1 MENTVGID
9 VEMIIDSPPVV
20 SIPQKKGKSTLHL
33 RTPPKKQKRTTPID
47 SIPTDG
53 NTGRE
58 TSQIW
63 DHFAKFIA
71 KGGKQRAKCNYCVK
85 HFAAETKTNGT
96 SVLWSHLN
104 DKCLKSPFRF
114 VDKRQTT
121 LKFVPIKVG
130 GQENGTSFIEK
141 VVYNVEDIRRA
152 IAEFVIIDEQPF
164 KVVEG
169 EGFKK
174 LMAKALPN
182 FELPSRVT
190 VARHCLKIYQ
200 EEKEKLKKLV
210 KNQHICITSDTWTS
224 LQNLTYMVVT
234 AHWIDDEWNLQK
246 KILNFFQT
254 PDHKGETIAK
264 GIEAC
269 LLDWEIENLF
279 TVTLDNA
286 SANDAA
292 IKHLKA
298 RIDDW
303 KGVILRN
310 EFLHVRCN
318 AHILN
323 IIVKEGLD
331 EQIEPISCIR
341 NAVKYVKSS
350 ASRFASFKSYVEKTK
365 LDTHGLLS
373 LDVETDELGV
383 VPVMVS
389 KLVERSFQRHRVCSI
404 PSSYERVMIFES
416 WAVGREFRY
425 PGSASCTSLI
435 QLSTPESVDVAGS
448 SQHPSQY
455 FRGFIDRQSVSA
467 ELRKPGQGFAWG
479 QKWSPGAGPAQG
491 YSCSEDLILI
501 DMAGRMKVKFDK
513 YWENIEKPENLNILL
528 FIAIVLDPR
537 YKMRYVNF
545 ILSKSYGFLLGKL
558 KADNVEGVLK
568 RLYNHYNYSSTET
581 FTNNIGGDTNMM
593 GEVDDILHS
602 QWEKHLENE
611 ENIEKKS
618 ELDQYLMDNVEK
630 PKDFNI
636 LTWWKASSNRYPTIS
651 KMARDVLSIPV
662 STVASES
669 AFSTGGRILD
679 SYRSSLSPKTIE
691 ALICTQQWIRSP
703 SKEWK
708 VQDYL
713 EEVQKIEEVEK
724 ECPGAPL
731 SID

>member
-1 MENTVGID
+1 MENTAGTDI
-9 VEMIIDSPPVV
+9 EMIIDSPLVV
-20 SIPQKKGKSTLHL
+20 SIPQKKGKSTHHL

-47 SIPTDG
+47 FIPTNG
-53 NTGRE
+53 NTGRK

-71 KGGKQRAKCNYCVK
+71 KGGKRRAKCNYCVK
-85 HFAAETKTNGT
+85 HFTAETKTNGT

-114 VDKRQTT
+114 VDRKQTT
-121 LKFVPIKVG
+121 LKVVPIKVG
-130 GQENGTSFIEK
+130 RQENGTSSIEK
-141 VVYNVEDIRRA
+141 VVYNMEDIKRA
-152 IAEFVIIDEQPF
+152 IAEFFIIDEQPF

-182 FELPSRVT
+182 FELPSQVI

-264 GIEAC
+264 
-269 LLDWEIENLF
+269 
-279 TVTLDNA
+279 VTLDNA

-318 AHILN
+318 VHILN

-331 EQIEPISCIR
+331 EQIEPISRIR

-350 ASRFASFKSYVEKTK
+350 ASRFASFKSYIKKTK

-373 LDVETDELGV
+373 LDVETRWN
-383 VPVMVS
+383 S
-389 KLVERSFQRHRVCSI
+389 T
-404 PSSYERVMIFES
+404 YTMIETAVNFEK
-416 WAVGREFRY
+416 A
-425 PGSASCTSLI
+425 
-435 QLSTPESVDVAGS
+435 
-448 SQHPSQY
+448 
-455 FRGFIDRQSVSA
+455 
-467 ELRKPGQGFAWG
+467 FARI
-479 QKWSPGAGPAQG
+479 
-491 YSCSEDLILI
+491 EDLILI

-513 YWENIEKPENLNILL
+513 YWEKIKKPENLTMLL

-545 ILSKSYGFLLGKL
+545 ILSKTYGFLLGKL

-602 QWEKHLENE
+602 QWEKHLEDE
-611 ENIEKKS
+611 ENIAKKS
-618 ELDQYLMDNVEK
+618 ELDQYLMDN
-630 PKDFNI
+630 I
-636 LTWWKASSNRYPTIS
+636 SNYF
-651 KMARDVLSIPV
+651 KN
-662 STVASES
+662 
-669 AFSTGGRILD
+669 GKG
-679 SYRSSLSPKTIE
+679 
-691 ALICTQQWIRSP
+691 
-703 SKEWK
+703 
-708 VQDYL
+708 
-713 EEVQKIEEVEK
+713 
-724 ECPGAPL
+724 
-731 SID
+731 

>member
-1 MENTVGID
+1 MIHQLSCSIFICSFFSFIRLSIDSQMENTAGTD
-9 VEMIIDSPPVV
+9 VEMIINSPLVV
-20 SIPQKKGKSTLHL
+20 SIPQKKGKSTPHL

-53 NTGRE
+53 NTGKE

-71 KGGKQRAKCNYCVK
+71 KGGKRRAKYNYCVK

-114 VDKRQTT
+114 VDRRQTT
-121 LKFVPIKVG
+121 LKAVPIKVG
-130 GQENGTSFIEK
+130 GQENGTSSIEN

-182 FELPSRVT
+182 FELPSWVT

-224 LQNLTYMVVT
+224 LQNLTYKVVT

-286 SANDAA
+286 SANDSA

-318 AHILN
+318 AYILN

-331 EQIEPISCIR
+331 EQIEPISRIR

-365 LDTHGLLS
+365 LDTHILMLK
-373 LDVETDELGV
+373 LGSFYV
-383 VPVMVS
+383 TSNIFFHEFFNV
-389 KLVERSFQRHRVCSI
+389 RSSI
-404 PSSYERVMIFES
+404 
-416 WAVGREFRY
+416 
-425 PGSASCTSLI
+425 L
-435 QLSTPESVDVAGS
+435 
-448 SQHPSQY
+448 
-455 FRGFIDRQSVSA
+455 
-467 ELRKPGQGFAWG
+467 K
-479 QKWSPGAGPAQG
+479 

-513 YWENIEKPENLNILL
+513 YWENIEKPENLNMLL

-537 YKMRYVNF
+537 YKTRYVNF
-545 ILSKSYGFLLGKL
+545 ILSKAYGFLLGKL
-558 KADNVEGVLK
+558 KANNVEGVLK
-568 RLYNHYNYSSTET
+568 RLYNHYNYSSIET
-581 FTNNIGGDTNMM
+581 FANNIGDDTNMM

-602 QWEKHLENE
+602 QWEKHLEDE
-611 ENIEKKS
+611 ENIGKKS

-679 SYRSSLSPKTIE
+679 SYRSSLSPKTVE
-691 ALICTQQWIRSP
+691 ALIFTQQWIRSP

>member
-1 MENTVGID
+1 MENTTGTD
-9 VEMIIDSPPVV
+9 VEMIIDSLSVV
-20 SIPQKKGKSTLHL
+20 SIPQKKGKSTHL
-33 RTPPKKQKRTTPID
+33 RTPPKKQKRTIPID

-71 KGGKQRAKCNYCVK
+71 KR
-85 HFAAETKTNGT
+85 
-96 SVLWSHLN
+96 
-104 DKCLKSPFRF
+104 
-114 VDKRQTT
+114 
-121 LKFVPIKVG
+121 G
-130 GQENGTSFIEK
+130 GQENGTSSIEK
-141 VVYNVEDIRRA
+141 VMNNVENTRRA

-169 EGFKK
+169 EDFKK

-190 VARHCLKIYQ
+190 VARHCLKIYP

-210 KNQHICITSDTWTS
+210 KNQH
-224 LQNLTYMVVT
+224 
-234 AHWIDDEWNLQK
+234 K

-264 GIEAC
+264 
-269 LLDWEIENLF
+269 
-279 TVTLDNA
+279 VTLDNA

-310 EFLHVRCN
+310 EFLHVRC
-318 AHILN
+318 LY
-323 IIVKEGLD
+323 
-331 EQIEPISCIR
+331 EQIESISRIR

-350 ASRFASFKSYVEKTK
+350 TSRFASFKSYVEKTK

-373 LDVETDELGV
+373 LDVETRWNSTNTMLETAVNFEKAFARMYVDDHNYRKYCLQSELKGH
-383 VPVMVS
+383 PTTNDWQ
-389 KLVERSFQRHRVCSI
+389 LV
-404 PSSYERVMIFES
+404 
-416 WAVGREFRY
+416 
-425 PGSASCTSLI
+425 
-435 QLSTPESVDVAGS
+435 
-448 SQHPSQY
+448 
-455 FRGFIDRQSVSA
+455 
-467 ELRKPGQGFAWG
+467 K
-479 QKWSPGAGPAQG
+479 
-491 YSCSEDLILI
+491 DLILI
-501 DMAGRMKVKFDK
+501 DMAGRIKVKFDK
-513 YWENIEKPENLNILL
+513 YWENIEKPENLNMLL
-528 FIAIVLDPR
+528 FIAIVLNPR

-545 ILSKSYGFLLGKL
+545 ILSKAYGFLLGKL

-568 RLYNHYNYSSTET
+568 HLYNHYNYSSTET

-593 GEVDDILHS
+593 DEVDDILHS
-602 QWEKHLENE
+602 QWEKHLEDE
-611 ENIEKKS
+611 ENIGKKS

-651 KMARDVLSIPV
+651 KMARGVLSIPV
-662 STVASES
+662 STVASKS
-669 AFSTGGRILD
+669 TFSTGGRILD
-679 SYRSSLSPKTIE
+679 SYRSSLSPKTVE

>member
-1 MENTVGID
+1 MENMAGTD
-9 VEMIIDSPPVV
+9 VEMISNSPPVV
-20 SIPQKKGKSTLHL
+20 SIPQKKGKSTPHL

-47 SIPTDG
+47 SISTYG

-71 KGGKQRAKCNYCVK
+71 KGGKRRAKCNYCVK

-121 LKFVPIKVG
+121 LKSVPIKIR
-130 GQENGTSFIEK
+130 GQENGTSSIEK

-200 EEKEKLKKLV
+200 EEKEKLKKFV

-224 LQNLTYMVVT
+224 LQNLTYMVMT

-279 TVTLDNA
+279 IVTLDNA

-331 EQIEPISCIR
+331 EQIEPISRIR

-350 ASRFASFKSYVEKTK
+350 ASRFASFKSNVEKTK

-373 LDVETDELGV
+373 LDVET
-383 VPVMVS
+383 
-389 KLVERSFQRHRVCSI
+389 R
-404 PSSYERVMIFES
+404 
-416 WAVGREFRY
+416 WN
-425 PGSASCTSLI
+425 
-435 QLSTPESVDVAGS
+435 STYTMLETA
-448 SQHPSQY
+448 
-455 FRGFIDRQSVSA
+455 
-467 ELRKPGQGFAWG
+467 
-479 QKWSPGAGPAQG
+479 
-491 YSCSEDLILI
+491 
-501 DMAGRMKVKFDK
+501 
-513 YWENIEKPENLNILL
+513 
-528 FIAIVLDPR
+528 
-537 YKMRYVNF
+537 VNF
-545 ILSKSYGFLLGKL
+545 EKAFARMYMDDHNYRKYCLQSEL
-558 KADNVEGVLK
+558 KGHPTTNDWQLVKDNVEGVLK
-568 RLYNHYNYSSTET
+568 HLYNHYNYSSIET
-581 FTNNIGGDTNMM
+581 FTNNIGDDTNMV

-602 QWEKHLENE
+602 QWEKHLEDE
-611 ENIEKKS
+611 ENIGKKS

-630 PKDFNI
+630 PKDFNV

-669 AFSTGGRILD
+669 AFSTGDRILD
-679 SYRSSLSPKTIE
+679 SYQSSLSPKTVE

-724 ECPGAPL
+724 VDLFGEETEEEKKAAEERAATLKASGKKKESGKSLVLMDVKPWDDETDMKKLEEAVRSVHMEGLTFGASKLVPAGYGIKKL
-731 SID
+731 QIMLTIVDDLVSVDDLIENYLTVEPINEYVQICDIVAFNKI

>member
-1 MENTVGID
+1 MAGTD
-9 VEMIIDSPPVV
+9 VEMISNSPPVV
-20 SIPQKKGKSTLHL
+20 SIPQKKGKSTPHL

-47 SIPTDG
+47 SISTDG

-71 KGGKQRAKCNYCVK
+71 KGGKRRAKCNYCVK

-114 VDKRQTT
+114 VDRRQTT
-121 LKFVPIKVG
+121 LKAVPIKVG
-130 GQENGTSFIEK
+130 GQENGTSSIEK

-286 SANDAA
+286 SANDSA

-318 AHILN
+318 VHILN

-331 EQIEPISCIR
+331 EQIEPISRIR

-373 LDVETDELGV
+373 LDVETRWNSTYTMLETAVNFEKAFARMYVDDHNYRKYCLQSELKGH
-383 VPVMVS
+383 PTTNDWQ
-389 KLVERSFQRHRVCSI
+389 LVK
-404 PSSYERVMIFES
+404 
-416 WAVGREFRY
+416 
-425 PGSASCTSLI
+425 
-435 QLSTPESVDVAGS
+435 
-448 SQHPSQY
+448 
-455 FRGFIDRQSVSA
+455 GFIKFLKIFYQSTLKFSGSLYVTSNIFFH
-467 ELRKPGQGFAWG
+467 EFFNVRSSILK
-479 QKWSPGAGPAQG
+479 

-513 YWENIEKPENLNILL
+513 YWENIEKPENLNMLL
-528 FIAIVLDPR
+528 FIAIVLDPK

-545 ILSKSYGFLLGKL
+545 ILSKSYGSLLGKL
-558 KADNVEGVLK
+558 KVDNVEGVLK
-568 RLYNHYNYSSTET
+568 RLYNYYNDSSTET
-581 FTNNIGGDTNMM
+581 FTDNIGGDTNMM

-602 QWEKHLENE
+602 RLEKNLEEE
-611 ENIEKKS
+611 ENIGKKLS
-618 ELDQYLMDNVEK
+618 LI
-630 PKDFNI
+630 NI
-636 LTWWKASSNRYPTIS
+636 
-651 KMARDVLSIPV
+651 
-662 STVASES
+662 
-669 AFSTGGRILD
+669 
-679 SYRSSLSPKTIE
+679 
-691 ALICTQQWIRSP
+691 
-703 SKEWK
+703 
-708 VQDYL
+708 
-713 EEVQKIEEVEK
+713 
-724 ECPGAPL
+724 
-731 SID
+731 